1 MIDQATIDEL
11 TTLYADSRMSA
22 ENFTEA
28 CKAQAEQ
35 HKISKGALRR
45 FIAAKHKDK
54 LDTLNGEAQDLA
66 TLLEEIA

>member
-1 MIDQATIDEL
+1 MIDQSTVDEL
-11 TTLYADSRMSA
+11 ATLYADARMSA

-28 CKAQAEQ
+28 CAAQAEKHQ
-35 HKISKGALRR
+35 LSKGALRR

-54 LDTLNGEAQDLA
+54 LDSLNGEAQDLA

>member
-1 MIDQATIDEL
+1 
-11 TTLYADSRMSA
+11 MSA
-22 ENFTEA
+22 ESFTEA
-28 CKAQAEQ
+28 CKDQAEK